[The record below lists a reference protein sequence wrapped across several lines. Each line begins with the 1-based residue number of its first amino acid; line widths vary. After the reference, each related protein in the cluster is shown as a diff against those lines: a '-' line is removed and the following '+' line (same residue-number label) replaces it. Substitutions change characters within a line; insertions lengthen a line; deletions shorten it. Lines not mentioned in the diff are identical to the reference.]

1 MSTSNRPWLLGR
13 ILAVAVA
20 LIAVALPALP
30 VQHAAAAQVT
40 AGGFT
45 TSASAAPSSVTRG
58 ATTTVT
64 VSVTAATTRAALVDL
79 EVYDGAGRQV
89 LQRFWDAQQFTAGVA
104 RTYRAAWTVP
114 SNAATGGYRV
124 DVGVFAVGWS
134 ALHHWNSGATS
145 LQVVS
150 GTAPT
155 TTTTTVRPTTTTA
168 PPTTA
173 PATTTTVRP
182 PTTTAPATTT
192 TTPSPTGRFVTLPP
206 GSPLPSDAQCAARVR
221 PAAEIRP
228 QNATQNA
235 TRGVATNQ
243 PDLYGRVTGNFTGTT
258 DEIIQ
263 WAACKW
269 GLDEDIVR
277 AQTAKESWWTQ
288 RAGGDLTS
296 DPSRCAPGHGIGV
309 DGHPGQ
315 CPESFGVQQVRYP
328 YWGWAFPSAITS
340 TAYNLDAA
348 LAARRRC
355 FEGYE
360 TWLNQFERGRNY
372 AAGDLWGCVGLWFS
386 GRWYTP
392 ESTSYIA
399 EVQSYLSQRI
409 WTTKP
414 FIDFRG

>member
-1 MSTSNRPWLLGR
+1 MSISDRPRLVRR
-13 ILAVAVA
+13 ILALVAV
-20 LIAVALPALP
+20 LVAVALP
-30 VQHAAAAQVT
+30 VQHAAAAPVT

-45 TSASAAPSSVTRG
+45 TSASASPASVTRG

-64 VSVTAATTRAALVDL
+64 VSVTAATTRSALVDV
-79 EVYDGAGRQV
+79 EIYDGAGRKV
-89 LQRFWDAQQFTAGVA
+89 LQRFWDAQPFTAGVA
-104 RTYRAAWTVP
+104 RTYRPSWTVP
-114 SNAATGGYRV
+114 ANAATGGYRV
-124 DVGVFAVGWS
+124 DVGIFAVGWS
-134 ALHHWNSGATS
+134 ALHHWSSGATS
-145 LQVVS
+145 LQVVTGTS
-150 GTAPT
+150 PATTTTTTTTAPT
-155 TTTTTVRPTTTTA
+155 TTPPTTTA
-168 PPTTA
+168 PTT
-173 PATTTTVRP
+173 
-182 PTTTAPATTT
+182 TTTAPATTT
-192 TTPSPTGRFVTLPP
+192 TAPTTTTTTTTPPTGRFVTLPP

-235 TRGVATNQ
+235 TRGVVTNQ
-243 PDLYGRVTGNFTGTT
+243 PGLLARVTGNFTGTT

-263 WAACKW
+263 WGACKW

-340 TAYNLDAA
+340 TAYNLDVA
-348 LAARRRC
+348 LAARRSC

-372 AAGDLWGCVGLWFS
+372 AGGDLWGCVGLWFS

-399 EVQSYLSQRI
+399 EVQSYLAQRI